1 VDIFWSYNFPVI
13 AVILYVFADG
23 LELRKIL
30 ICSMVLI
37 AGLRLGTHLLFRVAS
52 HLDEEEGR
60 YKQLRKD
67 WAPHADK
74 RFFWFFQMQG
84 ISNVILALPFFI
96 IAINKDAEL
105 HLLEYVAV
113 GIWLLSVFGEGLADY
128 QLSRFKKNPA
138 NKGKVCEVGLWRYS
152 RHPNYFFQWCLWVS
166 YFVFALASPYGFLG
180 IISPLI
186 ILHLLTNVTGIPP
199 TEEQAVRSK
208 GEAYTRYQQTTSAL
222 VPWFRKMP

>member
-1 VDIFWSYNFPVI
+1 MESSSVVGLILISLFVCCGIMILVWFWAKKIENAGVVDIFWSYNFPVI

-60 YKQLRKD
+60 YKQLRKE

-113 GIWLLSVFGEGLADY
+113 AIWLLSVFGEGLADY
-128 QLSRFKKNPA
+128 QLSKFKKNPA
-138 NKGKVCEVGLWRYS
+138 NKGKVCEVGLWR
-152 RHPNYFFQWCLWVS
+152 
-166 YFVFALASPYGFLG
+166 
-180 IISPLI
+180 
-186 ILHLLTNVTGIPP
+186 
-199 TEEQAVRSK
+199 
-208 GEAYTRYQQTTSAL
+208 
-222 VPWFRKMP
+222 